1 MTMGEVY
8 LDILQRAGE
17 GYANYLDRAR
27 EMFWRALTDIIKSG
41 QFSQQE
47 AEGITTLAEAETEL
61 LAYTFNVDE
70 WNYTDTI
77 LHIVVQL
84 APHVPDDIIYTYV
97 TPESFPL
104 APHKVLLLSIAGIIE
119 VLWTAEYPRIKIA
132 YDAENL
138 DLYEATCLTK
148 ATIYGVPAAAMT
160 DAQDHITADTY
171 IGYSLLIRTIEEA
184 TKLIIQELRG

>member
-41 QFSQQE
+41 QFNQQE
-47 AEGITTLAEAETEL
+47 VAGITVLKETETEL
-61 LAYTFNVDE
+61 ADYAFSVDD
-70 WNYTDTI
+70 WRYADTI

-84 APHVPDDIIYTYV
+84 APSEPNDIIYTYV
-97 TPESFPL
+97 TPEAFPL

-119 VLWTAEYPRIKIA
+119 VLWTVEYPDIKIA
-132 YDAENL
+132 YDTENTDL
-138 DLYEATCLTK
+138 DTATCMTK
-148 ATIYGVPAAAMT
+148 ATIYGVPAIAM
-160 DAQDHITADTY
+160 AQEGDISQSSQY

>member
-1 MTMGEVY
+1 MTMGDVY

-17 GYANYLDRAR
+17 GYANYIDRSR
-27 EMFWRALTDIIKSG
+27 ELFWRALTSIIKSG

-47 AEGITTLAEAETEL
+47 TEGITTLAEAETGL
-61 LAYTFNVDE
+61 LAYAFSVDN
-70 WNYTDTI
+70 WNFTDTI

-84 APHVPDDIIYTYV
+84 APGEPNDVVYTYV
-97 TPESFPL
+97 TPEAFPS
-104 APHKVLLLSIAGIIE
+104 APHKVLMMSLAGITE
-119 VLWTAEYPRIKIA
+119 VLWTMEYPDIKIA
-132 YDAENL
+132 YDTDNEDL
-138 DLYEATCLTK
+138 DDATCWTK

>member
-1 MTMGEVY
+1 MTMGDVY

-27 EMFWRALTDIIKSG
+27 EMFWRALTSIIKSG

-47 AEGITTLAEAETEL
+47 TEGITTLAETETGL
-61 LAYTFNVDE
+61 TDYAFSVDD
-70 WNYTDTI
+70 WNYTGTI
-77 LHIVVQL
+77 LHIIVQL
-84 APHVPDDIIYTYV
+84 APNDPNNVIYTYV

-119 VLWTAEYPRIKIA
+119 VLWTVEYPIIKIA

-138 DLYEATCLTK
+138 DLSDATCWTK

-160 DAQDHITADTY
+160 DTQDHITADTY
-171 IGYSLLIRTIEEA
+171 IGYSLLIRAIEEA